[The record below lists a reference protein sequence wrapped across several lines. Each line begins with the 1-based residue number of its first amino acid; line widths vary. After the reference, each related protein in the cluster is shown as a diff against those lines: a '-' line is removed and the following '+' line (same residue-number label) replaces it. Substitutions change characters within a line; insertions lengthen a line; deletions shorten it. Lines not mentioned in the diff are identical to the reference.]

1 MTAFTFF
8 HAADLHLDTPFRGL
22 TAVADAHPE
31 VVRAVTTATF
41 DAFDRLV
48 ADAVRERPAFVVI
61 AGDVFDSA
69 ERSVRAQL
77 RFRDGLARMA
87 AAGVPSYV
95 VHGNHD
101 PAEGG
106 PAVAWPAGVHVFGWE
121 DAEAVSVVRDGE
133 PLAVLAGVSH
143 RRRAES
149 RRLHRKLAPPAGPRG
164 VLRVAVLHCNVGS
177 DTGHE
182 PYAPCELADLVG
194 AGFDYWALGHV
205 HERAVLHEDPWVVY
219 PGNFQGRSI
228 REAGPRG
235 YVRVSVAGGRP
246 VSVAFSATD
255 AVRWMRQAVDVAGL
269 PTIDAVD
276 RAVADAVDRAAAAAD
291 GRPAIVRVELR
302 GRGPVAADLA
312 RPEALADLTERA
324 RDAGAALEPFVWVER
339 LVSACR
345 PEVDLDARRRA
356 LDLLGQVLRVAQDLR
371 SDPDALAAAWAEL
384 HDHPAL
390 RRDLA
395 VPRREDAVAVL
406 AEAELLCV
414 ELLERDG

>member
-22 TAVADAHPE
+22 TADAEAHPE
-31 VVRAVTTATF
+31 VVRAVSTATF

-48 ADAVRERPAFVVI
+48 ADALEERPAFVVI
-61 AGDVFDSA
+61 AGDVFDSE

-87 AAGVPSYV
+87 EAGVPSYV

-101 PAEGG
+101 PAEGA
-106 PAVAWPAGVHVFGWE
+106 PPVAWPAGVHVFGWE
-121 DAEAVSVVRDGE
+121 DADTVSVVRDGQL
-133 PLAVLAGVSH
+133 LAMLTGVSH

-149 RRLHRKLAPPAGPRG
+149 RRLNRKLVPPDGPER

-182 PYAPCELADLVG
+182 PYVPCELTDLTG

-219 PGNFQGRSI
+219 PGNLQGRSI
-228 REAGPRG
+228 REDGPRG
-235 YVRVSVAGGRP
+235 YFRVAVADGRP
-246 VSVAFSATD
+246 VSAVFSAAD
-255 AVRWMRQAVDVAGL
+255 AVRWVREAVDVAGL
-269 PTIDAVD
+269 ATIDAVD
-276 RAVADAVDRAAAAAD
+276 RAVADAVDRAAAVAE

-302 GRGPVAADLA
+302 GRGPVAAALV
-312 RPEALADLTERA
+312 RPDAVADLTERA
-324 RDAGAALEPFVWVER
+324 REVGAARDPFVWVER
-339 LVSACR
+339 LVPACR

-356 LDLLGQVLRVAQDLR
+356 PDLLGQVLRVAQDLR
-371 SDPDALAAAWAEL
+371 DDPAGLSAAWAEL
-384 HDHPAL
+384 HDHPAV

-395 VPRREDAVAVL
+395 VPQGEDALAVL
-406 AEAELLCV
+406 AEAELLCAD
-414 ELLERDG
+414 LLERDE